1 MFISKWLD
9 TVLYPPIQEELRIQR
24 DISHSYL
31 HLCILQCHFYFYAH
45 PVLWRRVLIGW
56 ARNCNEWKSHLFA
69 LYDCWNFPL
78 LPQMFCQT
86 NLFDIS
92 PLCLFICTLTLF
104 WYGAVWL
111 NWMSAELQLE
121 RMNKNATM
129 QRMNN
134 NNSWKFHGICC
145 TISII
150 VGISQICPRCFRQVF
165 QVFVLGNYTLAR
177 WPQATKP
184 GQCWVS
190 ISILVHIKS
199 TLFAQLPNS

>member
-1 MFISKWLD
+1 MAVAHQLLCTNLPCVYLKVTRYC
-9 TVLYPPIQEELRIQR
+9 TVVYPPIQEELRIQR

-104 WYGAVWL
+104 WYGALWL
-111 NWMSAELQLE
+111 NWMSAELQLQ
-121 RMNKNATM
+121 RMKHNATM
-129 QRMNN
+129 QWMITMQLCNGWTTTTAE
-134 NNSWKFHGICC
+134 SS
-145 TISII
+145 TASAAQ
-150 VGISQICPRCFRQVF
+150 SQ
-165 QVFVLGNYTLAR
+165 
-177 WPQATKP
+177 
-184 GQCWVS
+184 
-190 ISILVHIKS
+190 
-199 TLFAQLPNS
+199 